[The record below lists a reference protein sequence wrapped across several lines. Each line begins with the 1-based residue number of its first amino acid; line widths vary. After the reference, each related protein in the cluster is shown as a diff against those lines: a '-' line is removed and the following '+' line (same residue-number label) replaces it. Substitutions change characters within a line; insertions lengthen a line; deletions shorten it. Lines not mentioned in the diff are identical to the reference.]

1 MAKSADRPLKALP
14 TATAV
19 VSGAAEVLT
28 CAADATDLVGLH
40 RGGEIAIVGN
50 HIAAIGSRSELQKLC
65 DLSTAKNI
73 DAAGG
78 IAIPG
83 FVDCHTHLVFAGSRV
98 AEYAARVSGA
108 GSEQIVAR
116 GIPAGIPATVQML
129 RDASTEQ
136 LERDAL
142 SRLDH
147 MLRYGTTTVEAKS
160 GYGLSTQEECR
171 ILKVQSALQ
180 RQHPIEVISTFLGA
194 HDLPK
199 DRTREAYIDEII
211 FDQIPRVVEA
221 TLAEF
226 NDVYCDEG
234 YFTVEESRRILEAG
248 SELGL
253 KVKIHTDAY
262 SHIGGSRLAAD
273 LEAISADHLNYT
285 APDEYELLRNAGVV
299 GVVMPGLDFS
309 VGHSQ
314 PFNARAMMDTGMT
327 LALATDMCP
336 GCWLESMP
344 FVIQLACRS
353 YTFSVAEAVRA
364 ATYGAALAVGRGD
377 EIGSLEIGKRA
388 DIAIFNLSR
397 YEDLAYRLGRSEA
410 EMVIADGQIVYHRNA
425 YT

>member
-1 MAKSADRPLKALP
+1 LAKSADRPLKALP
-14 TATAV
+14 VATAV

-28 CAADATDLVGLH
+28 CAADATDLIGLH
-40 RGGEIAIVGN
+40 RGSEVAIVDGR
-50 HIAAIGSRSELQKLC
+50 IAAVGSRSELQKQC
-65 DLSTAKNI
+65 DLSMAKTI

-78 IAIPG
+78 IVVPG

-98 AEYAARVSGA
+98 TEYAARVSGA
-108 GSEQIVAR
+108 SSEQIVAQ
-116 GIPAGIPATVQML
+116 GIPTGIPATVQML

-136 LERDAL
+136 LEHDAL

-160 GYGLSTQEECR
+160 GYGLSTQEEYR
-171 ILKVQSALQ
+171 ILQVQCALQ
-180 RQHPIEVISTFLGA
+180 RKHPIEIINTFLGA

-199 DRTREAYIDEII
+199 GRSREAYIEEIVS
-211 FDQIPRVVEA
+211 DQIPKVAEA
-221 TLAEF
+221 SLAEF

-253 KVKIHTDAY
+253 KIKIHTDAY

-273 LEAISADHLNYT
+273 VEAVSADHLNYT
-285 APDEYELLRNAGVV
+285 EPDEYELLRDAGVT

-309 VGHSQ
+309 VGHPQ
-314 PFNARAMMDTGMT
+314 PFNARAMMDAGMT

-364 ATYGAALAVGRGD
+364 ATYGAALAVGRGN
-377 EIGSLEIGKRA
+377 EIGSLEPGKRA

-410 EMVIADGQIVYHRNA
+410 EIVIVSGQVVYDREA
-425 YT
+425 CS